1 MNAMHVELY
10 ISCKWPVIVTVSVT
24 TVFIGTFSNMR
35 KADLK
40 DSSCCGSVEHD
51 FSHTRFT
58 V

>member
-1 MNAMHVELY
+1 MDLMHGELY
-10 ISCKWPVIVTVSVT
+10 ITCKWPVTVTISVT
-24 TVFIGTFSNMR
+24 TVLIVTFSNTR

-40 DSSCCGSVEHD
+40 DSRSCGSVEHD

>member
-1 MNAMHVELY
+1 MQLMHGELY
-10 ISCKWPVIVTVSVT
+10 ISCEWQVIVTVSAT
-24 TVFIGTFSNMR
+24 TVLIGTFSNMS

-51 FSHTRFT
+51 FSNARFT

>member
-1 MNAMHVELY
+1 MNAMHGELY
-10 ISCKWPVIVTVSVT
+10 LRCKWPVIVTVSVT
-24 TVFIGTFSNMR
+24 TVRIGTFSNTR

-51 FSHTRFT
+51 FSHARFT

>member
-1 MNAMHVELY
+1 MNEMHGELY
-10 ISCKWPVIVTVSVT
+10 ISCKWLVIVTVSVT
-24 TVFIGTFSNMR
+24 TVLIGTFSNTR

-40 DSSCCGSVEHD
+40 DSSCCDSVEHD

>member
-1 MNAMHVELY
+1 MGAMHGELY
-10 ISCKWPVIVTVSVT
+10 ISCKWQVIVTVSAT
-24 TVFIGTFSNMR
+24 TILIGTFSNMR